1 MADAAAE
8 IGLARHFE
16 TDWNALRLLQGRTDR
31 PLTDAARA
39 RATALAL
46 PPPWDAARLVA
57 SPLSRAR
64 DTARLLAGRAPEEEP
79 ALIELSWGDWEGRR
93 GEDLLADPTSGYEHV
108 EHWGW
113 DKAPPGGGESPAA
126 ALARIGPALAAL
138 AADGRRTLVVT
149 HRGVMRVILAKAWGW
164 DFDRPEPFRIKRE
177 RIYPVTLAAD
187 GTPVAAGDP
196 ARMFEAE
203 P

>member
-1 MADAAAE
+1 MTPAGSVR

-31 PLTDAARA
+31 PLTEAARA
-39 RATALAL
+39 RASALTL
-46 PPPWDAARLVA
+46 PSPWDEARLIA

-64 DTARLLAGRAPEEEP
+64 DTASLIAGREPRLDP
-79 ALIELSWGDWEGRR
+79 ALVELAWGGWEGRT
-93 GEDLLADPTSGYEHV
+93 GEDLLADPASGYAHV
-108 EHWGW
+108 ETWGW
-113 DKAPPGGGESPAA
+113 DKSPPGGESPAA
-126 ALARIGPALAAL
+126 AWARLRPALARI
-138 AADGRRTLVVT
+138 AADGSPALLIV

-177 RIYPVTLAAD
+177 RIYEVWIDASGLPV
-187 GTPVAAGDP
+187 GRGPE
-196 ARMFEAE
+196 ARMIA